1 MRNVKS
7 QPTSTENRKGL
18 LSFFNKLRVEGQI
31 LMLIGAFIVI
41 AAFFSITEERFL
53 TPRAIGSMAFQI
65 PELGILSLGMM
76 ITMIIG
82 GINLSIV
89 DNSNLAALL
98 AGLFLVKLVPAGV
111 APEQMPLYIGIA
123 ILIALVTGILCGAL
137 NGLLIGYVGVD
148 SILTTLATLIL
159 YRGISVGIT
168 KGRTLTGFPEQLSL
182 IGHQTLFGIPI
193 SFIIFLAS
201 AVSIYVILKHTTFG
215 FKVHM
220 LGTNPTAA
228 KFSGIHNKSITMRI
242 YILSGILGAIAGI
255 IVMSRTNSAAYE
267 YGIKTYIL
275 LTILISVMAGVSP
288 GFGKVIA
295 VVLVV
300 FILQML
306 STGFHMVFLGLR
318 GSSFFK
324 DFSWGV
330 LLILFF
336 IINHF
341 TSGRKAGE

>member
-1 MRNVKS
+1 L
-7 QPTSTENRKGL
+7 PID
-18 LSFFNKLRVEGQI
+18 GQV
-31 LMLIGAFIVI
+31 LVLIGALIVI
-41 AAFFSITEERFL
+41 ATFFSVTEERFL
-53 TPRAIGSMAFQI
+53 TSRSIGSMAFQI
-65 PELGILSLGMM
+65 PELGVLALGMM

-111 APEQMPLYIGIA
+111 TPEQMPLYIGIA
-123 ILIALVTGILCGAL
+123 ILVALATGVLCGVL
-137 NGLLIGYVGVD
+137 NGLLVGYMGVD
-148 SILTTLATLIL
+148 SILATLATLIL
-159 YRGISVGIT
+159 YRGVSVGIT
-168 KGRTLTGFPEQLSL
+168 KGRTLTGFPEQLSV

-193 SFIIFLAS
+193 SFVIFLVL

-215 FKVHM
+215 FKVYM

-228 KFSGIHNKSITMRI
+228 KFSGIHNKSITMRVF
-242 YILSGILGAIAGI
+242 ILSGIIGAIAGI
-255 IVMSRTNSAAYE
+255 IVMSRTASAAYE
-267 YGIKTYIL
+267 YGTKTYIL

-300 FILQML
+300 VILQVL
-306 STGFHMVFLGLR
+306 STGFHMFFSGLR

-341 TSGRKAGE
+341 TGGRKAGE